1 MQQRVHQAVAL
12 PQPTLDH
19 LAVRTDVVQDA
30 TGVAKDGAPINFA
43 AALQARVWQKNQL
56 RKRRQR
62 LRHNVRLDLCRGG
75 HILQHGRDQFH
86 YFVVAAILQQRH
98 QRRQVAHYK
107 FRAKAEVAQRAQSV
121 ALTIE
126 IWALQQL
133 HQGKPVVQ
141 GARAG
146 LDVVVLVAEVLQIG
160 GGHGAGR
167 GRALLS
173 ERWSMTSRSSGLRRP
188 GHTEHRPLL
197 AHLTPLPTQRHQ
209 EFERECQ

>member
-1 MQQRVHQAVAL
+1 MSLLLMAL
-12 PQPTLDH
+12 RTMCSSAFTKPSHSRSRRWTTSPSALTLY
-19 LAVRTDVVQDA
+19 RTLQDA
-30 TGVAKDGAPINFA
+30 AGVAKDGAPINFA

-133 HQGKPVVQ
+133 QPGE
-141 GARAG
+141 A
-146 LDVVVLVAEVLQIG
+146 
-160 GGHGAGR
+160 
-167 GRALLS
+167 S
-173 ERWSMTSRSSGLRRP
+173 RP
-188 GHTEHRPLL
+188 GCACGT
-197 AHLTPLPTQRHQ
+197 
-209 EFERECQ
+209 